1 MVEKKSSPVSQEDCN
16 KRWKIL
22 CYVNTATLTLC
33 TLFIVLVGWCLAS
46 AQSVR
51 SESVD
56 TRILI
61 SEVKTDQ
68 EVHEAGSSAYQSWV
82 IKSLERI
89 EARFDSH
96 EDIK

>member
-1 MVEKKSSPVSQEDCN
+1 
-16 KRWKIL
+16 
-22 CYVNTATLTLC
+22 
-33 TLFIVLVGWCLAS
+33 
-46 AQSVR
+46 
-51 SESVD
+51 
-56 TRILI
+56 
-61 SEVKTDQ
+61 VKTDQ